1 MCESVRQRERERE
14 MVCMEERER
23 DGKCVCFPEEV
34 WWREVERGQMSAGD
48 SEIIYGRER
57 AG

>member
-1 MCESVRQRERERE
+1 MKVLDRERERE

-23 DGKCVCFPEEV
+23 DGKCVYFPEEV